1 MYGLFSTIRPFT
13 ERRTIIC
20 FRNKLRLKENRTIY
34 HIMHHHYD
42 DVMNQNNYLTEEQ
55 KEQKYKNN
63 VYNKINGRYFITLHA
78 KKSIRKID
86 DIDFNEILDNTFDQ

>member
-42 DVMNQNNYLTEEQ
+42 DVMNQNNYLT
-55 KEQKYKNN
+55 KE
-63 VYNKINGRYFITLHA
+63 
-78 KKSIRKID
+78 
-86 DIDFNEILDNTFDQ
+86 